1 MSEVKDFASPVRPT
15 WCPGCGDFGILNALK
30 RALASLDL
38 EPHQVLLVSGIGCGS
53 KLPDYITANGFM
65 GIHGRALPIATGAKL
80 ANHELKVIAVHGD
93 GDGYGIGGNHF
104 LHTMRRNMDLV
115 DIIQNNQVYG
125 LTKGQYSPTSERGFV
140 TKTSPEGAIELA
152 VNPIALAL
160 AAGATFISRGFA
172 GELPHLAQ
180 LIAQAIEHRGY
191 AVVDVLQP
199 CVTFNRVN
207 TYDWFRA
214 RVYKLEE
221 EEGYDPSDR
230 EAAWEKAFEWGDR
243 IPIGLFYQVEGLLT
257 YEDHLPALRAGPLV
271 KQGLRPLTPEEVE
284 ALKQEFV

>member
-15 WCPGCGDFGILNALK
+15 WCPGCGNFGILNALK
-30 RALASLDL
+30 RALASLGL

-53 KLPDYITANGFM
+53 KLPDYIRANGFH
-65 GIHGRALPIATGAKL
+65 GIHGRALPIAAGAKL

-115 DIIQNNQVYG
+115 DIVQNNQVYG

-172 GELPHLAQ
+172 GELPYLAQ

-191 AVVDVLQP
+191 ALVDVLQP
-199 CVTFNRVN
+199 CITFNKVN

-221 EEGYDPSDR
+221 EEGYDPSNR
-230 EAAWEKAFEWGDR
+230 EAAWRKAFEWGDR
-243 IPIGLFYQVEGLLT
+243 IPIGLFYQVEGVPT
-257 YEDHLPALRAGPLV
+257 YEDQLPALQAGPLV
-271 KQGLRPLTPEEVE
+271 KQGLRSLTAEDVE
-284 ALKQEFV
+284 ALKQEFI